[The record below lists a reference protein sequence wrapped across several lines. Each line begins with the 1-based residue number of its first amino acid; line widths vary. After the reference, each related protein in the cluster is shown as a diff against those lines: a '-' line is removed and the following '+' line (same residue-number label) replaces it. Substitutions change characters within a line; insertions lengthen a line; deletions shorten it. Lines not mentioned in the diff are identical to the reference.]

1 MSLPIFPKCY
11 SSVVTSQLLAAKD
24 NATKLSKK
32 SVCYRCKATL
42 FQVLLHL
49 SGFYWSLK
57 HFNNKSIL
65 WASAESPHAFIL
77 KIQSVVTLFWRLLDQ
92 LTSVK
97 NLIHFDCYGQHLV
110 CGVARKKCRYQKG
123 NIHCNLIWQIFQ
135 TFWCPHSSV
144 PPACRVQ
151 VLALQL
157 PSQVSFKNGKR
168 PKVSSKSKHWKNMLP
183 ESLPVI
189 KNPEFKLAK

>member
-1 MSLPIFPKCY
+1 MLLLSCHFPA
-11 SSVVTSQLLAAKD
+11 VG
-24 NATKLSKK
+24 SKRQCNK
-32 SVCYRCKATL
+32 AFKKNVCYRCKATL
-42 FQVLLHL
+42 LQVLLHL
-49 SGFYWSLK
+49 SGLYWSLK

-65 WASAESPHAFIL
+65 RASAESPRAFFL
-77 KIQSVVTLFWRLLDQ
+77 KIQSVVTLFWPLLDQ

-97 NLIHFDCYGQHLV
+97 KLIHFDCYRQHSV
-110 CGVARKKCRYQKG
+110 CGVAQKKCRYQKG
-123 NIHCNLIWQIFQ
+123 NIHCNIIWQIFQ

-168 PKVSSKSKHWKNMLP
+168 PKVSSKSKHWKNMLH

-189 KNPEFKLAK
+189 KKAEFKLAN